1 MCQRTFQA
9 RSYSIN
15 NNKKQH
21 PKSNSRLLLSLSPP
35 SPYKDPRQGPRDMLA
50 IYVSQEERSHQKPS

>member
-35 SPYKDPRQGPRDMLA
+35 SSPCIPLPLFFSLLFWEINYEKNHAP
-50 IYVSQEERSHQKPS
+50 